1 MTTLI
6 TKELIGLETAA
17 SCLLGSSSLSG
28 TGVLGVT
35 VARPASRVVL
45 PTRERAE
52 ERPTQAPAAA
62 AVAQVDAH
70 AFTDAVNG
78 AENGQKQ
85 SQYHTMWAFRGLEP
99 WRDPA

>member
-6 TKELIGLETAA
+6 TKELIGLEAVA
-17 SCLLGSSSLSG
+17 SCLLGSSLSG
-28 TGVLGVT
+28 TGVSGVT

-45 PTRERAE
+45 PIRERGG
-52 ERPTQAPAAA
+52 ERPTQAPEAVT
-62 AVAQVDAH
+62 VAQADAYV
-70 AFTDAVNG
+70 FTDAANG

-85 SQYHTMWAFRGLEP
+85 SQHHTMWAFRGLEP